1 MLFRLLFIYYFL
13 LLINPLRA
21 QEADIVFLQT
31 PASRIILPEGHTDVI
46 KTVHFSPDAR
56 KFVTVSADGT
66 AKVWETS
73 SGKLLLNLKKQG
85 EGESLRS
92 FYSLMD
98 ETFLLYGKRGTITYD
113 VYGHPE
119 RKNAK

>member
-1 MLFRLLFIYYFL
+1 MGADCKKKRNLKKHMLFRLLLIYYFL

-21 QEADIVFLQT
+21 QEANIVFLQT
-31 PASRIILPEGHTDVI
+31 PSSRIILPEGHTDVI

-73 SGKLLLNLKKQG
+73 SGKLLLNLKKPCLPI
-85 EGESLRS
+85 SHS
-92 FYSLMD
+92 AA
-98 ETFLLYGKRGTITYD
+98 ITAPRAN
-113 VYGHPE
+113 PE
-119 RKNAK
+119 RSNAS

>member
-13 LLINPLRA
+13 LLLNPLRA

-31 PASRIILPEGHTDVI
+31 PSSRIVLPEGHTDVI
-46 KTVHFSPDAR
+46 KTLQFSPDAR

-73 SGKLLLNLKKQG
+73 TGSK
-85 EGESLRS
+85 SL
-92 FYSLMD
+92 
-98 ETFLLYGKRGTITYD
+98 
-113 VYGHPE
+113 
-119 RKNAK
+119 